1 MTSPVEGVFAS
12 FLEQDVRFGYLDKRV
27 SAAHGGHPQLISNS
41 GPATMLRALRTE
53 LRQCEDFMFSVAF
66 VSQGAIALLKQEFVD
81 YKKTGTIV
89 TSNYL
94 GFNKPEAFSELA
106 SLGRLGIDS
115 RFHSAAAY
123 HPKGYV
129 FFYPDRVTAI
139 LGSSNLTK
147 TALTTNHEWNLKV
160 SAARGSDL
168 ASQLESLVSGQLSQS
183 TSLTQEWIADY
194 ANLYAQMPPAPQG
207 PTLRLPGPLAD
218 HQESGLLDLGL
229 LGGPILPNLMQR
241 EALGEIAR
249 TRAAGEPR
257 AVIISA
263 TGTGKTVLA
272 ALDIKAATPRRVL
285 FVVHREQILDR
296 AMTEFGWVLGV
307 PQESMGKLSGGRR
320 EADRRF
326 VFATIQTL
334 SRPDILA
341 TITPDTFDY
350 VLIDEVHHAV
360 AASYIR
366 VIDYLKPRFLLGMT
380 ATPERTDNFNVF
392 ELFNFNVPYEI
403 RLNRALE
410 DGMLCP
416 FHYYG
421 VADVEFDDGEVAS
434 VEKGLDKLASRLRI
448 DHILDALETYGQAGV
463 PPRGL
468 VFCSRVEEA
477 RALAAALNNREL
489 RGVPLRT
496 LALAGDDDIPAR
508 EDAVRRLEDGE
519 LDYLI
524 TVDVF
529 NEGVDIPSVNQ
540 VVMLRQTKSPIVFV
554 QQLGRGLR
562 KHAGKEYVV
571 VIDFIGNYANN
582 YMIPIALF
590 GDESLNKESLRQHL
604 ISAEESGIIAGLSS
618 IRFDRVSQARV
629 LKSISETKLD
639 SMQSIRA
646 AFMTLRNRLN
656 RPPTLFDFHRFGS
669 ADPGIVATKRGTYQ
683 ELVSRFTGADH
694 GLSSVEI
701 QALSIL
707 SHEVLL
713 AKRPHEA
720 LVLLHLL
727 KYAHAS
733 VAGLAS
739 ALVEVVP
746 NATEADV
753 ESAVASLTLTFAV
766 EYELKRYGGPV
777 VAEGSDGFHLTE
789 SFAASYRAGGAFRD
803 AVDDLLATALA
814 VVADRYDPSKPFVV
828 GRQYSRKDASRLLL
842 WGKNMSSTIYG
853 YKVNRPTKTC
863 PVFVTID
870 KSDEVAA
877 SVDYPDEL
885 IDNHTMLWFTRNKT
899 VLARGEVP
907 DIVNNQVEIH
917 VFAKKN
923 DKDLSDFY
931 YLGLARSEDAEQ
943 TSMTGKDGKS
953 LPVVQMLL
961 RFDRPI
967 DSAVYDYFHPVV
979 TNEVIT

>member
-53 LRQCEDFMFSVAF
+53 LRQCENFMFSVAF

-168 ASQLESLVSGQLSQS
+168 ASQLESLVSGQLSES

-194 ANLYAQMPPAPQG
+194 ANLYAQMPPAQQG
-207 PTLRLPGPLAD
+207 PTLRLPGPVVGD
-218 HQESGLLDLGL
+218 QESGLLDLGF
-229 LGGPILPNLMQR
+229 LGGPVLPNLMQR

-257 AVIISA
+257 AVVISA

-307 PQESMGKLSGGRR
+307 PRESMGKLSGGRR
-320 EADRRF
+320 EADRLF

-341 TITPDTFDY
+341 TIAPDAFDY

-360 AASYIR
+360 ASSYIR
-366 VIDYLKPRFLLGMT
+366 VIDHLKPKFLLGMT

-421 VADVEFDDGEVAS
+421 VADVEFEDGEVAS
-434 VEKGLDKLASRLRI
+434 VETGLDKLASRLRI
-448 DHILDALETYGQAGV
+448 DHILDALETYGQAGI

-468 VFCSRVEEA
+468 IFCSRVEEA

-540 VVMLRQTKSPIVFV
+540 VVMLRQTKSAIVFV

-562 KHAGKEYVV
+562 KHGGKEYVV

-604 ISAEESGIIAGLSS
+604 ISAEESGTIAGLSS
-618 IRFDRVSQARV
+618 IRFDRVSQQRV
-629 LKSISETKLD
+629 LDSITQNRLD
-639 SMQSIRA
+639 SMSNLKY
-646 AFMTLRNRLN
+646 AFDTLRNRLG
-656 RPPTLFDFHRFGS
+656 RVPELADFLRFDS
-669 ADPGIVATKRGTYQ
+669 ADPGILATRHGNYPALVAKFLR
-683 ELVSRFTGADH
+683 EPA
-694 GLSSVEI
+694 GLSDNQSR
-701 QALSIL
+701 ALTFISN
-707 SHEVLL
+707 EVLV
-713 AKRPHEA
+713 AKRLHEA
-720 LVLLHLL
+720 RVVRALLDGEPHDI
-727 KYAHAS
+727 ADIVES
-733 VAGLAS
+733 VRAAVPS
-739 ALVEVVP
+739 A
-746 NATEADV
+746 TIRDV
-753 ESAVASLTLTFAV
+753 ESAISTLDLSFGVKHERTKYGAPLILRDGHGVRLTPELVKGLASST
-766 EYELKRYGGPV
+766 K
-777 VAEGSDGFHLTE
+777 FHRAFVDVLETTE
-789 SFAASYRAGGAFRD
+789 
-803 AVDDLLATALA
+803 VMVTE
-814 VVADRYDPSKPFVV
+814 RYDPARPFTP
-828 GRQYSRKDASRLLL
+828 GKQYSRKDASRLLL
-842 WGKNMSSTIYG
+842 WGKNAEATIMG
-853 YKVNRPTKTC
+853 YRVHRDTRTC
-863 PVFVTID
+863 PIFVTID
-870 KSDEVAA
+870 KSEEVAA
-877 SVDYPDEL
+877 SVAYPDEL
-885 IDNHTMLWFTRNKT
+885 IDNQTMRWFTRNRT
-899 VLARGEVP
+899 YLARGEVRS
-907 DIVNNQVEIH
+907 IVNNEVEIY

-931 YLGLARSEDAEQ
+931 YLGLARSEAAQQ
-943 TSMTGKDGKS
+943 TSMPDKDGKP
-953 LPVVQMLL
+953 LPVVQMTL
-961 RFDRPI
+961 RFDSPI

-979 TNEVIT
+979 TSEPAT